1 MIVVIFF
8 VPPLFILDHIAPILS
23 KGMIRVKKL
32 KLNFGYIK
40 MHTKAFPQHMEA
52 FGLVVQVINQFSYL
66 PHHSGQVL
74 HNLFIP
80 KVLLPAFSPRS
91 VR

>member
-1 MIVVIFF
+1 
-8 VPPLFILDHIAPILS
+8 
-23 KGMIRVKKL
+23 
-32 KLNFGYIK
+32 

-52 FGLVVQVINQFSYL
+52 WVVVQVINQFSYL

-80 KVLLPAFSPRS
+80 KVLLPPSPREAYDKKNS
-91 VR
+91 EFWKPANRSWLRLTVHKQVEELAC